1 MTETL
6 RLNDAMFNIRKKE
19 QAPFRQKRLG
29 TSGLVLHGSGYIRL
43 KFDKKVEKNLDYSK
57 PGLKKITYASVKLR
71 KNSLQLYQFHILCRR
86 KYT

>member
-29 TSGLVLHGSGYIRL
+29 TSGLVLHGSGYIQL
-43 KFDKKVEKNLDYSK
+43 KFDKKVEK
-57 PGLKKITYASVKLR
+57 KKTWITQNPDWKKSPM
-71 KNSLQLYQFHILCRR
+71 YQWN
-86 KYT
+86 